1 MFSHG
6 RTIAEAIK
14 KKISSETFLTHLFVI
29 IRD

>member
-14 KKISSETFLTHLFVI
+14 KKNIK
-29 IRD
+29 RDFSDPFICYY